1 MSLWDRTDWKGGFPF
16 SPTRL
21 RPYGPGRATAT
32 GQAVTAATIPDD
44 GIAPL
49 PWRAGIAPLGRVVV
63 PDALTVRVAPASR
76 RFAPR
81 RASLR
86 LIPLEAFA
94 WGGPADLRGSP
105 ALPRTRPDHVLI
117 WVASGRMRLQFPR
130 RDVVLGPGDVRYIP
144 AGTAFTARP
153 LSGAGGHVLMIAP
166 ELTADLDPAL
176 PRTMIAGCVGAGATA
191 FLVTLRDLVDEAARR
206 PDRAALSCHL
216 NLLSLRLSRLEP
228 ERDHCPGTPQSPPD
242 RPLVERFLA
251 LAAIEM
257 GTWRTLADLAQDLDT
272 TLTQLDRAC
281 HQARGRRAVELL
293 HELRLERAAE
303 LLRHTDRPTARI
315 AQDLGYASHTHFTRA
330 FVTATGRTPEAFRTQ
345 MRTS

>member
-21 RPYGPGRATAT
+21 RPSGPARPGPVD
-32 GQAVTAATIPDD
+32 QAVTAATIPDG
-44 GIAPL
+44 GIAPR
-49 PWRAGIAPLGRVVV
+49 PWRAGAAPLGRVVV

-86 LIPLEAFA
+86 LIPLAAFA
-94 WGGPADLRGSP
+94 WGGAAGRQTDA

-130 RDVVLGPGDVRYIP
+130 RRAVLGPGDVRYIP
-144 AGTAFTARP
+144 AGTAFAAQA
-153 LSGAGGHVLMIAP
+153 LSGAEGHVLMIAP
-166 ELTADLDPAL
+166 DLTVDIDPAL
-176 PRTMIAGCVGAGATA
+176 PRTMIAGSIGASANA
-191 FLVTLRDLVDEAARR
+191 LLVNLRELVDEAARS
-206 PDRAALSCHL
+206 PDRAALTCHL
-216 NLLSLRLSRLEP
+216 NLLSLRLSRLDP
-228 ERDHCPGTPQSPPD
+228 ERDHAAATPPTPSD
-242 RPLVERFLA
+242 RPLVDRFLS

-257 GTWRTLADLAQDLDT
+257 GTFRTLADLAQDLDT

-281 HQARGRRAVELL
+281 HEARGRRAVELL

-330 FVTATGRTPEAFRTQ
+330 FVTATGRTPEAYRSQ
-345 MRTS
+345 MRLP